1 LSATSEVSAL
11 APFKVRSFRFQW
23 PADLATSWAFEME
36 TLILGWYVLVETGSV
51 VMLTVFASLL
61 YIGTL
66 LAPMFGVMGDRI
78 GHRNLLCAMRGLY
91 AALAAILMTFAF
103 MGIVTPALVLAITAV
118 MGLVRPSDIGM
129 RAALVAETMP
139 ADRMVGAMSI
149 QRTTQ
154 DTARIAG
161 ALTGAGLLAALGMGP
176 AYMAVSSFYAISVL
190 LTLKAGSAR
199 PAHHLAKDA
208 AGGSARPRDTSSEH
222 RASEAGA
229 TTRSP
234 QTAGSAGNESARPRD
249 TSSKGSASEAGATTR
264 SPQTAG
270 SAGNESARPR
280 DTSSK
285 GSASEAG
292 ATTRSPQTA
301 GSAGNESA
309 RPSPWRELREG
320 LAYVWNTPHLLGAM
334 SLAFLL
340 NLTAFPMFT
349 GLLPYVAKEV
359 YLSDQTTLGYM
370 VAGASFGALLGSMA
384 LSRIGHAVRPA
395 RMGIIFG
402 AGWYAMLLVFA
413 HTPHAAAGIVVLIL
427 TGVVQSIGLIP
438 MTAMLLRN
446 SDVRYRGRVMGI
458 RMLVLYGNLPG
469 LLISAPLIARIG
481 YPMTAT
487 LYCTIGLAFT
497 LLIAVYWRAHLWR
510 LGAPANAR

>member
-1 LSATSEVSAL
+1 MSSTPSSPAL
-11 APFKVRSFRFQW
+11 APFRVRSFRFQW

-51 VMLTVFASLL
+51 LMLTVFASLL

-91 AALAAILMTFAF
+91 AALATILMTFAF

-139 ADRMVGAMSI
+139 ADRLVGAMSI

-154 DTARIAG
+154 DSARIAG
-161 ALTGAGLLAALGMGP
+161 ALTGAGLVAALGMGP

-199 PAHHLAKDA
+199 PAHHPARDA

-229 TTRSP
+229 TTRFP

-249 TSSKGSASEAGATTR
+249 TSSKDWAREAGATTR
-264 SPQTAG
+264 SP
-270 SAGNESARPR
+270 R
-280 DTSSK
+280 
-285 GSASEAG
+285 
-292 ATTRSPQTA
+292 TA

-309 RPSPWRELREG
+309 RPSPWRDLREG

-334 SLAFLL
+334 CFAFLL
-340 NLTAFPMFT
+340 NLTAFPLFT
-349 GLLPYVAKEV
+349 GLLPFVAKEV

-395 RMGIIFG
+395 RMGLVFG
-402 AGWYAMLLVFA
+402 VGWYAMLLVFA
-413 HTPHAAAGIVVLIL
+413 HTPHAAAGIAVLIL
-427 TGVVQSIGLIP
+427 TGVMQSLGLIP

-469 LLISAPLIARIG
+469 LLVSAPLIARIG
-481 YPMTAT
+481 FPITAT
-487 LYCTIGLAFT
+487 LYCAIGLAFT
-497 LLIAVYWRAHLWR
+497 LLIAVRWRAHLWR